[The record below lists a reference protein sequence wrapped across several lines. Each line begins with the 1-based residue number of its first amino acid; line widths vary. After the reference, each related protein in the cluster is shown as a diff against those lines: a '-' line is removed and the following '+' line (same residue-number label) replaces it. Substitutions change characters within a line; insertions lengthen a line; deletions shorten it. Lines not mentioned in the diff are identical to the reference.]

1 MPRYQS
7 KTGTILSQFWHSSD
21 RISSIHTAFFPH
33 NFPKIYGYYVD
44 SFEEFRNGVQPYCQ
58 RPDGTLLL
66 PRRSTGGWRGDPVS
80 SPPFTSTEKFWNAF
94 NSGFRPLL
102 DTEQLGTFILVLAN
116 ASFDT
121 SLQAELNEIIKQRY
135 HALYQRF
142 EQQLLSGEIPPE
154 SDEDLLVFFK
164 IATVGLERIASSKT
178 RTLSNWEIQFNP
190 LRAFRPRRISSAI
203 SDAVSLPFCSESF
216 HFNKPF
222 MDKEIFWSGELE
234 GRSVD
239 LYYNKYPFTQGHGL
253 LVPERGLENPQL
265 LTESYHHYLCKV
277 ATTLDASLPGSGF
290 GYNSY
295 GAYASVNHL
304 HFQMFLREA
313 PFPIEQPQ
321 WRHHGGEHPY
331 PATCFCTNRVAE
343 AWQWIEQCH
352 QNSTPYNV
360 LYIGER
366 CYLLPRLRQG
376 SDHPPQWSSGFSW
389 HEMAGGIL
397 TSSRTG
403 FEEMTVAAIEALLEE
418 VSG

>member
-1 MPRYQS
+1 MPI
-7 KTGTILSQFWHSSD
+7 K
-21 RISSIHTAFFPH
+21 
-33 NFPKIYGYYVD
+33 
-44 SFEEFRNGVQPYCQ
+44 
-58 RPDGTLLL
+58 
-66 PRRSTGGWRGDPVS
+66 PVT
-80 SPPFTSTEKFWNAF
+80 PPFSSTDHFWKAF
-94 NSGFRPLL
+94 NSGFEALL
-102 DTEQLGTFILVLAN
+102 AQEQLGTFILVMAN
-116 ASFDT
+116 ASFDPT
-121 SLQAELNEIIKQRY
+121 LQETLQEPVKLRY
-135 HALYQRF
+135 RQLFERF
-142 EQQLLSGEIPPE
+142 ESQLLGGETLNE

-164 IATVGLERIASSKT
+164 IVTIGLERIAASES
-178 RTLSNWEIQFNP
+178 RSVGLWEVQFNP
-190 LRAFRPRRISSAI
+190 LRALRPRRISSAT
-203 SDAVSLPFCSESF
+203 SDTLSLPFCKESF

-222 MDKEIFWSGELE
+222 MKKELFWSGSLE
-234 GRSVD
+234 GKPVD

-253 LVPERGLENPQL
+253 LVPERQMENPQL
-265 LTESYHHYLCKV
+265 LTEEYHHYLCQL
-277 ATTLDASLPGSGF
+277 ATTLSESLPGCGF

-352 QNSTPYNV
+352 QNGTPYNV

-397 TSSRTG
+397 TSSRAG
-403 FEEMTVAAIEALLEE
+403 FEEMTAAAIETLLGEA
-418 VSG
+418 SG